1 MPTLAKK
8 LDKVIKSF
16 VVQKNLNPHF
26 WTRKGQ
32 LHPEVRVILMRAAES
47 YIESWPLD
55 TVPEI
60 LDITFTGSLAA
71 YNWSNFSD
79 VDLHVIIRYDDVNDD
94 KLLVEKFFALIKF
107 KWNTVHD
114 IKIEG
119 FEIET
124 YTEDV
129 DNAPVTTGVYSV
141 KNDKWIKKPTHEDPD
156 YDEKDVIAKSSYFI
170 NVYDHLVDM
179 FKKGARQQVIDGV
192 EKIKDKIRKMRKSGL
207 QKNGEFSVEK
217 IGRASCRERV

>member
-1 MPTLAKK
+1 MLFR
-8 LDKVIKSF
+8 S
-16 VVQKNLNPHF
+16 
-26 WTRKGQ
+26 
-32 LHPEVRVILMRAAES
+32 
-47 YIESWPLD
+47 
-55 TVPEI
+55 
-60 LDITFTGSLAA
+60 
-71 YNWSNFSD
+71 
-79 VDLHVIIRYDDVNDD
+79 
-94 KLLVEKFFALIKF
+94 

-141 KNDKWIKKPTHEDPD
+141 KNDKWIKEPTHEDPD

-207 QKNGEFSVEK
+207 QKNGEFSVENLAFK
-217 IGRASCRERV
+217 VLRRTNVLKQFNDLHTLASDKQVVGENGNQREG